1 MRKHKLLSP
10 LLATLAFTVFPAQA
24 EKIPLSEVP
33 QAVINSLKE
42 RHPDAKIIKV
52 EEEHHFAIKLYEVK
66 FKLDGKKQELLYTP
80 QGEYFGFEEDI
91 NISEL
96 PEAVINSLK
105 QTFHKLSIEKAEKIK
120 HPDGRIEYEIDVK
133 GDNEEWEMIM
143 TSTGEIWGQERD

>member
-1 MRKHKLLSP
+1 MHKNKLLPP
-10 LLATLAFTVFPAQA
+10 LLATLAFAVFPAQA
-24 EKIPLSEVP
+24 AKLPLSEVP
-33 QAVINSLKE
+33 QAVINGLKE

-66 FKLDGKKQELLYTP
+66 FKLEGKKQELLYTP
-80 QGEYFGFEEDI
+80 QGEYFSYEEDI
-91 NISEL
+91 KISEL

-105 QTFHKLSIEKAEKIK
+105 QTFNKLSIEKAEKIK